1 MESSVFL
8 ISGPAGIGKTTVCD
22 RLIKEFHPHLTRVV
36 SATTRAPRKEEV
48 EGVDYYFIN
57 KEKFNSLIYSN
68 GFLEYE
74 KIHGNYYGTLREK
87 TLQEL
92 RNSKDVLFNID
103 VNGTT
108 SLQKILRNCDF
119 YKGKLISVFLYPSS
133 IEELK
138 NRLYNR
144 GTDKEEDICIRLETA
159 KVEITAMNLFDYQ
172 VKSWQRENDYQCVRR
187 IYLEESKIY
196 PRK

>member
-1 MESSVFL
+1 M
-8 ISGPAGIGKTTVCD
+8 
-22 RLIKEFHPHLTRVV
+22 
-36 SATTRAPRKEEV
+36 
-48 EGVDYYFIN
+48 
-57 KEKFNSLIYSN
+57 IYSN
-68 GFLEYE
+68 GSLENE

-172 VKSWQRENDYQCVRR
+172 VKSRQREHDYQSVRR
-187 IYLEESKIY
+187 IYLEKSKIY